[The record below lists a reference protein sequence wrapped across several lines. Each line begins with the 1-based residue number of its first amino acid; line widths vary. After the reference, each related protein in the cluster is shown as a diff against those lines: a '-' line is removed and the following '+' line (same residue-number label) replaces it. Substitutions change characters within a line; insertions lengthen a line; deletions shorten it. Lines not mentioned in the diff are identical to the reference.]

1 MAQGFAIAFRED
13 ALPTSPVIAYFDGRG
28 QTADASAI
36 SLNQADTYID
46 GELNE
51 VDFMS
56 LVGNVQIANPDKYV
70 VLARV
75 DVTVSLI

>member
-1 MAQGFAIAFRED
+1 MAQGFAIAFKED
-13 ALPTSPVIAYFDGRG
+13 PLATSPVVSYFDGRG

-36 SLNQADTYID
+36 SLNQSETYID

-70 VLARV
+70 TLARV
-75 DVTVSLI
+75 DVVVTLI